1 MHQQSLKEDV
11 FPDAEGWEMEMEPG
25 EAAQWSVGSEFSAG
39 EATQNQ
45 AGPEA
50 TAESTTGTL
59 ADVWIERT

>member
-11 FPDAEGWEMEMEPG
+11 FPDAEGWEMEPE

-39 EATQNQ
+39 ESRQSH

-50 TAESTTGTL
+50 TAESTSGTL
-59 ADVWIERT
+59 PGKS